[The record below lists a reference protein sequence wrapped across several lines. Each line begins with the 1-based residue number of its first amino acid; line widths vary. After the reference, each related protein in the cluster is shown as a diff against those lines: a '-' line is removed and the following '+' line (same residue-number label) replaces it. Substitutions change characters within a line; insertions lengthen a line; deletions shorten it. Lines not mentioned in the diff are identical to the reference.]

1 MPADRRHSRLW
12 CFCDFCGIQTEFAL
26 AKDVVSVFK
35 RMNDGTGDAV
45 AVPWTEA
52 MRVEAKNV
60 ADEIVA
66 WYEQAAAGIH
76 GPFAIGRLLFA
87 YCDVSQMGGDYSVDS
102 FRLQVERSA
111 EIAIWRGHGDMYGSD
126 RLPPLQGEV
135 KRPSK
140 RFCDRH
146 QPKRSQATRRAYQ
159 RDRAFAAEY
168 QEMVAA
174 LWAAHAGHL
183 MPWDIDDQTLVRDA
197 AYHATRLWKSP
208 TSILDECA
216 ELKVLAEPR
225 SREEAIDRHYYERA
239 RSAYHR
245 LRKMR
250 EPRDWL
256 DDLQEQ
262 GIHNQSELARRFN
275 ITRQAFSVAIRR
287 RKIKQTKGPA
297 C

>member
-1 MPADRRHSRLW
+1 MSRA
-12 CFCDFCGIQTEFAL
+12 TSA
-26 AKDVVSVFK
+26 
-35 RMNDGTGDAV
+35 
-45 AVPWTEA
+45 
-52 MRVEAKNV
+52 
-60 ADEIVA
+60 
-66 WYEQAAAGIH
+66 
-76 GPFAIGRLLFA
+76 
-87 YCDVSQMGGDYSVDS
+87 
-102 FRLQVERSA
+102 RLQVRQTA
-111 EIAIWRGHGDMYGSD
+111 
-126 RLPPLQGEV
+126 
-135 KRPSK
+135 SK